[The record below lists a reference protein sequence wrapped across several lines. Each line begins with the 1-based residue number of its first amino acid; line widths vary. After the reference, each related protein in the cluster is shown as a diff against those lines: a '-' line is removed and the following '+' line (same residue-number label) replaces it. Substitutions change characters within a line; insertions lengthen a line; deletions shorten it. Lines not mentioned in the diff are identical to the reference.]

1 MPAILIAIAAALGAA
16 IATKGIT
23 VFFSWVLA
31 NSRSITMVIFAVG
44 VFLIM
49 ANHQLGKK
57 IAVGAI
63 TAYILL
69 KVVAS

>member
-1 MPAILIAIAAALGAA
+1 MPAIFMIAAAAIGAA
-16 IATKGIT
+16 IATKGISSI
-23 VFFSWVLA
+23 VSWVLT
-31 NSRSITMVIFAVG
+31 NSRSITMFIFAIG